1 LRCLYGLW
9 CPKYPSKGGPELRVL
24 LKFNKGPSLR
34 WISHLDLIKVFEKAL
49 RRADLPV
56 ALSQGFNP
64 RPKMSIALPLPVG
77 VSSEGEYL
85 ELELSEFMEFQELCN
100 LLNLQLP
107 TELQIL
113 KAQELPEKS
122 PAIMS
127 QVEASE
133 YSIHIP
139 ADTKFSEEIE
149 RIIEILI
156 SKTEILVQYQNKEGK
171 NKIQDIKPGIR
182 SCKWL
187 KETSCIHLVIETSSR
202 LFIRPQFVLQAI
214 TELLGRPQWN
224 MEEIDIH
231 RVKITLNPKI
241 VLT

>member
-1 LRCLYGLW
+1 MYGLW
-9 CPKYPSKGGPELRVL
+9 GSKYSSKGGSELKVL
-24 LKFNKGPSLR
+24 LRFNKGPSLR

-56 ALSQGFNP
+56 TLSQGFNP

-77 VSSEGEYL
+77 VSSEGEYM
-85 ELELSEFMEFQELCN
+85 ELELSESMEFQELCN
-100 LLNLQLP
+100 RLNLQLP

-113 KAQELPEKS
+113 KGQELPEKS

-127 QVEASE
+127 QVETSE
-133 YSIHIP
+133 YMIHIQ
-139 ADTKFSEEIE
+139 ADSTLSEELE
-149 RIIEILI
+149 RIIQVLI
-156 SKTEILVQYQNKEGK
+156 SKTEILVQFQNKEGK
-171 NKIQDIKPGIR
+171 IKIQDIKPGLR

-187 KETSCIHLVIETSSR
+187 KETSCIHLHIETSSR

-214 TELLGRPQWN
+214 TELMDRPQWS

-241 VLT
+241 VLL